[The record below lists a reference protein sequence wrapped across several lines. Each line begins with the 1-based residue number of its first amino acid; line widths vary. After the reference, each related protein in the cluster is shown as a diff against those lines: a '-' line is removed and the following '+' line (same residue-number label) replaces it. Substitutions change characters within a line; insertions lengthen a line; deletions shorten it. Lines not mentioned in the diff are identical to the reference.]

1 MASIDLSRSH
11 SLGQSQA
18 REKADELAAELSQQ
32 FDFDHSWEG
41 DIMHFERPGV
51 NGTIEV
57 SASSIRVCA
66 DLSLFLMALKPTIQ
80 NEINR
85 YLEKHF
91 Q

>member
-1 MASIDLSRSH
+1 
-11 SLGQSQA
+11 
-18 REKADELAAELSQQ
+18 
-32 FDFDHSWEG
+32 
-41 DIMHFERPGV
+41 V